1 LGTHSF
7 STPRTTS
14 ARTAN
19 TATVTPT
26 KTRSSMGSTNCFRDL
41 AVGGPEAPH
50 DAGGGPAGGAKQRL
64 AAPNGSLTLS
74 IRAHGEL

>member
-1 LGTHSF
+1 
-7 STPRTTS
+7 
-14 ARTAN
+14 
-19 TATVTPT
+19 
-26 KTRSSMGSTNCFRDL
+26 MGSTNCFRDL